1 MPTPTDIPL
10 STYQVSNA
18 QYSQSEI
25 ILTQAFKASH
35 WNCLVMYLSTICLI
49 DKLTY
54 LFPFLI
60 LFSTFF
66 SPFSLFL
73 VACTRLYK
81 SLSVGPSVRLSV
93 GPSIH
98 PSVRHTVGFSMF
110 YWVFVSFYHF
120 SQHFTSFHKFSQVF
134 TSFHKFSQVF
144 TSFHKFSQVFTS
156 FSHFSQVFTIF
167 SHFSHFHIFSNEST
181 RLMAMALFSL
191 DFALF
196 CLFWGSSSRC
206 GGPAPGPNEPL
217 GWSSIAQHGVQSVP
231 AGGSIWS
238 KSGLI
243 PT

>member
-81 SLSVGPSVRLSV
+81 SLSVGRSVGWSVCRSVRYAVHFCVFLSV
-93 GPSIH
+93 LI
-98 PSVRHTVGFSMF
+98 
-110 YWVFVSFYHF
+110 
-120 SQHFTSFHKFSQVF
+120 KFSQVF
-134 TSFHKFSQVF
+134 HIFH
-144 TSFHKFSQVFTS
+144 
-156 FSHFSQVFTIF
+156 I
-167 SHFSHFHIFSNEST
+167 FHIFSNEST
-181 RLMAMALFSL
+181 RLMAIALFSIKFFL
-191 DFALF
+191 DASMRA
-196 CLFWGSSSRC
+196 CLSICWS
-206 GGPAPGPNEPL
+206 L
-217 GWSSIAQHGVQSVP
+217 GHIFFKMRNLLKMVEKAKIEDH
-231 AGGSIWS
+231 
-238 KSGLI
+238 
-243 PT
+243 

>member
-81 SLSVGPSVRLSV
+81 SLSVGLSVRLSV
-93 GPSIH
+93 GPSLTFSKIMNKRL
-98 PSVRHTVGFSMF
+98 SEKAENICRGREFILNIKIIIITVIIIMGIGE
-110 YWVFVSFYHF
+110 
-120 SQHFTSFHKFSQVF
+120 QHEQGRPK
-134 TSFHKFSQVF
+134 
-144 TSFHKFSQVFTS
+144 
-156 FSHFSQVFTIF
+156 
-167 SHFSHFHIFSNEST
+167 
-181 RLMAMALFSL
+181 
-191 DFALF
+191 
-196 CLFWGSSSRC
+196 
-206 GGPAPGPNEPL
+206 
-217 GWSSIAQHGVQSVP
+217 
-231 AGGSIWS
+231 
-238 KSGLI
+238 
-243 PT
+243 

>member
-1 MPTPTDIPL
+1 MSFAILSLKYDSYLICKVFATFAPYRSPSGHFLCEGPRSHTPYAFSYNYKTVESTSPVNQYLLIWKRALPTPTDIPL

-110 YWVFVSFYHF
+110 Y
-120 SQHFTSFHKFSQVF
+120 
-134 TSFHKFSQVF
+134 
-144 TSFHKFSQVFTS
+144 
-156 FSHFSQVFTIF
+156 
-167 SHFSHFHIFSNEST
+167 
-181 RLMAMALFSL
+181 
-191 DFALF
+191 
-196 CLFWGSSSRC
+196 
-206 GGPAPGPNEPL
+206 
-217 GWSSIAQHGVQSVP
+217 
-231 AGGSIWS
+231 
-238 KSGLI
+238 
-243 PT
+243 